1 MYTVVC
7 GFKKKKKDEYCR
19 IIIIP
24 NPYIQYVILTCDFK
38 KNVVK
43 F

>member
-7 GFKKKKKDEYCR
+7 GFKKEKKEEYYR

-24 NPYIQYVILTCDFK
+24 NPYIQYVIWGIELVLD
-38 KNVVK
+38 VVK